1 MPLRKKIRSATA
13 AVKRGISRGN
23 VLPKEKGKEM
33 EAREEKAKREKV
45 KAKVAARPGEE
56 KVLDLVASLFQG
68 LASDAEKRATK
79 QKIAESS

>member
-1 MPLRKKIRSATA
+1 MA
-13 AVKRGISRGN
+13 KRGILRGI
-23 VLPKEKGKEM
+23 VLHSLMGVEKERGKEK
-33 EAREEKAKREKV
+33 EAREEKAKRAKE

-68 LASDAEKRATK
+68 LASVAEKRATR